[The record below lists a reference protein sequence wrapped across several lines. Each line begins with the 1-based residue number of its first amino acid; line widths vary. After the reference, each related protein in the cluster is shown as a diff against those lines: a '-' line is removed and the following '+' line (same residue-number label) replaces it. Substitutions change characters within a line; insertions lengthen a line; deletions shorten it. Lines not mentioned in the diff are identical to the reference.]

1 MPTDC
6 VPIPQ
11 LENSAQREARKTD
24 RISVRR
30 EVQLRTSDKRLLT
43 AFCTDVNLSGIGIDS
58 DRVLKVGQR
67 VEIELKLT
75 NGDQA
80 RVPLM
85 VIYRMGKHYGLS
97 TLSSAYDLLELLP
110 LNS

>member
-11 LENSAQREARKTD
+11 LEGSARRDSRKTD
-24 RISVRR
+24 RIAVRR
-30 EVQLRTSDKRLLT
+30 EVQLRTSDQRILT
-43 AFCTDVNLSGIGIDS
+43 ALCTDVNLSGIGIDTE
-58 DRVLKVGQR
+58 RVLKVGQR
-67 VEIELKLT
+67 LEIELKLK
-75 NGDQA
+75 NGDTA

-97 TLSSAYDLLELLP
+97 TLTSAYDLLELLP
-110 LNS
+110 INS

>member
-1 MPTDC
+1 MSTDY

-11 LENSAQREARKTD
+11 LERTTQGESRKTD

-30 EVQLRTSDKRLLT
+30 EVQLRTSDRRLLT
-43 AFCTDVNLSGIGIDS
+43 VLCTDVNLSGIGIDTE
-58 DRVLKVGQR
+58 RVLKVGQR
-67 VEIELKLT
+67 LEIELTLK
-75 NGDQA
+75 NGEQA

-97 TLSSAYDLLELLP
+97 TLTSAYDLLELLP
-110 LNS
+110 INS